1 MNKLKYYFPELSN
14 HQIKQFEMLP
24 GLFNY
29 WNSKINVI
37 SRKDIAEIDT
47 AIKGLS
53 EKNPWHSIRELALN
67 F

>member
-1 MNKLKYYFPELSN
+1 MST
-14 HQIKQFEMLP
+14 KQPKVDWVEEKPMSSTKKSL
-24 GLFNY
+24 
-29 WNSKINVI
+29 
-37 SRKDIAEIDT
+37 KDIAEIDT